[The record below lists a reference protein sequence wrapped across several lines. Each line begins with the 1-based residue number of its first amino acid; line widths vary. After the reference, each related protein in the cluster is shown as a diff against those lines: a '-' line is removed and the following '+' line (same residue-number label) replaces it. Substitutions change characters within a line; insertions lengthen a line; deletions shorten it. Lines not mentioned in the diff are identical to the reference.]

1 MSGAADDIDARAVAR
16 AVVGSNLLKAAVHGA
31 DPNWGRIAGAAGNGR
46 TLYSVSGAPV
56 APATVARRSFA
67 PSFGFGRQLDAVQR
81 IAGQVAQAGRERFR
95 HGVDAED
102 AEDIPSLKPVGISKG
117 LFAARALGKSV
128 LGKQGQ
134 QRPISGG
141 FNMMS
146 EEAFTFS
153 PLKKDR
159 RGASILK

>member
-1 MSGAADDIDARAVAR
+1 MPPKTSG
-16 AVVGSNLLKAAVHGA
+16 KAAKKAGKAQKNISKSEKKKKRKLGA
-31 DPNWGRIAGAAGNGR
+31 SAGK
-46 TLYSVSGAPV
+46 TL
-56 APATVARRSFA
+56 F
-67 PSFGFGRQLDAVQR
+67 
-81 IAGQVAQAGRERFR
+81 
-95 HGVDAED
+95 DAED
-102 AEDIPSLKPVGISKG
+102 AEDAAPLKPVGISKG